1 MEDLQ
6 ASHLRQLC
14 PIVLGQPVWALLKK
28 LVLDSW
34 QEVKAAVEERLGLT
48 TDQLLDCFYGMC
60 QGKTESASEFIL
72 QVEDKRL

>member
-1 MEDLQ
+1 MNGLSSEFGVEDLQ
-6 ASHLRQLC
+6 APHLGQLC

-48 TDQLLDCFYGMC
+48 TNQLLDCFYGMH
-60 QGKTESASEFIL
+60 
-72 QVEDKRL
+72 